1 VHILGFFEDGCTKGQ
16 RCAGEALIRSIERLG
31 CNGVKNIKKADI
43 VFINIRLQSQ
53 NDLKKALEAYKGRQ
67 VVFLFKEE
75 QSRQDFNA
83 DGYDYEVTCLN
94 RPILPSTLR
103 MVLFQPEMARATMDV
118 KPGRVF
124 KAATPPIQDE
134 FMGAIQQDEQQTALP
149 PTTVDLPNP
158 SPAEKPVS
166 PTTIPVLVVEDNRIV
181 SWSVPLNKFKK
192 LTVQLRIE
200 PEDFSPVSQED
211 GKSVS
216 AECGSLL
223 TMER

>member
-1 VHILGFFEDGCTKGQ
+1 MFLTQGTTVHIEVPLWRKRNPPAITAGAGGGIPDPIALDVECVGTPRNVHILGFFEDGCTKGQ

-124 KAATPPIQDE
+124 
-134 FMGAIQQDEQQTALP
+134 
-149 PTTVDLPNP
+149 
-158 SPAEKPVS
+158 
-166 PTTIPVLVVEDNRIV
+166 
-181 SWSVPLNKFKK
+181 
-192 LTVQLRIE
+192 
-200 PEDFSPVSQED
+200 
-211 GKSVS
+211 
-216 AECGSLL
+216 
-223 TMER
+223 